1 MLFKRDGLGIFLKQ
15 IAALISEPILV
26 PQTAADQPS
35 QLTPIFKLDFGDNDF
50 EMSPF
55 FFLWKTW
62 SMVIIKLQNQISVF
76 EIPTALLDKQT
87 LKTFKWQYSFVV
99 FSNYMCRQQ
108 HIQHWTTVETLLK

>member
-1 MLFKRDGLGIFLKQ
+1 MMFKRDGLGIFLKQ

-55 FFLWKTW
+55 FFPTENMVNGNNKTAEP
-62 SMVIIKLQNQISVF
+62 NISV
-76 EIPTALLDKQT
+76 
-87 LKTFKWQYSFVV
+87 
-99 FSNYMCRQQ
+99 
-108 HIQHWTTVETLLK
+108 